1 MSARCDFTDLE
12 PGMCAHCRPTPAA
25 PRHAGAPSRRAPA
38 APAAKAALEVERPW
52 FTAIREGRCAA
63 CGEPFATGIQIRLET
78 PAGWRAD
85 CCRNTSPGIGLHS
98 PQARGLSRS
107 GNGR

>member
-1 MSARCDFTDLE
+1 MAERCDFTDLDSS
-12 PGMCAHCRPTPAA
+12 MCSHCRPTRATLESADAASRLAPTYTTSGPTPA
-25 PRHAGAPSRRAPA
+25 G
-38 APAAKAALEVERPW
+38 RPW
-52 FTAIREGRCAA
+52 FTAVRAGRCAV
-63 CGEPFATGIQIRLET
+63 CGEPFAAGAQIRLQT

-107 GNGR
+107 RHDR